1 MANPLSK
8 ETREKIIKHSEN
20 GAKPKEIAK
29 WLMISLSSVFNIK
42 RLKKETGNIEHRP
55 LNRGRKAKITDE
67 EIENLKKELK
77 VNPDITLSEMIEKF
91 SLKIKKSAL
100 SARLINLGYTF
111 KKRLHIPPSE
121 IDRMLK
127 KNEKIG

>member
-29 WLMISLSSVFNIK
+29 WLMISISSIFQIK
-42 RLKKETGNIEHRP
+42 KLKKETGSTDHRP
-55 LNRGRKAKITDE
+55 LNRGRKPKLTNEEMEKVKE
-67 EIENLKKELK
+67 EIK
-77 VNPDITLSEMIEKF
+77 VNPDITLEETIEKF

-100 SARLINLGYTF
+100 SKRLIDLGYSF
-111 KKRLHIPPSE
+111 KKNSHTLQNK
-121 IDRMLK
+121 IDQM
-127 KNEKIG
+127 